1 MSLNAYLRISGNV
14 QGEIKGSVMQKGKE
28 GSIFVLAATHDLI
41 SPANIT
47 NATSSGQVQ
56 HQPFKIIK
64 ETDRATPLLYKAL
77 VNNEVFSEFKLDFF
91 RQTGNVVIVQNVYSV
106 KLINARLTG
115 IRFEMPH
122 AKKADTL
129 SLNEYEEL
137 SLVYDSIEWI
147 WITGNISYT
156 ASSI

>member
-41 SPANIT
+41 SPVDVANG
-47 NATSSGQVQ
+47 SSVGKLR
-56 HQPFKIIK
+56 HEPYKIIK
-64 ETDRATPLLYKAL
+64 ETDRSTPLLYKAL
-77 VNNEVFSEFKLDFF
+77 VNNAVFSEFKLDFF
-91 RQTGNVVIVQNVYSV
+91 RQTGNVVIVQNVFTV

-122 AKKADTL
+122 TKKADSQ

-137 SLVYDSIEWI
+137 SLVYDSIEWT
-147 WITGNISYT
+147 WHAGNVSYL
-156 ASSI
+156 ANSQ

>member
-1 MSLNAYLRISGNV
+1 MSLNAYLRISGSV

-41 SPANIT
+41 SPVQLT
-47 NATSSGQVQ
+47 GGTSSSGRAR
-56 HQPFKIIK
+56 HEPFKIIK

-77 VNNEVFSEFKLDFF
+77 VNNEVLSEFKLDFF

-106 KLINARLTG
+106 KLINARISG

-122 AKKADTL
+122 AKKADTI

-137 SLVYDSIEWI
+137 SLVYDSIEWT
-147 WITGNISYT
+147 WHAGNVSYT
-156 ASSI
+156 ATV